1 MFLGIFKTVWTT
13 RLWSGL
19 CIKDAK
25 HRSWAGGMGD
35 DDNIQRRPV
44 LSP

>member
-1 MFLGIFKTVWTT
+1 MFLGIFKTVWTA

-25 HRSWAGGMGD
+25 PRSWT
-35 DDNIQRRPV
+35 
-44 LSP
+44 

>member
-1 MFLGIFKTVWTT
+1 MFLGIFKMVWTA

-25 HRSWAGGMGD
+25 PRSWA
-35 DDNIQRRPV
+35 
-44 LSP
+44 